1 MTARSSGKWM
11 FLSVA
16 ITAGLA
22 PAGALPFRDLAQ
34 VESSFATN
42 TPAMRCAAFDWLR
55 SVVRTNE
62 SESAVRRQLWV
73 LRGMAQGLGRGADY
87 ERTCRDLLA
96 SPAES
101 VRHAVMLGYRN
112 SPLLLSEAER
122 IAGEMT
128 EILSTSGRDFL
139 LPEHRFSALS
149 WLSDLMAVRL
159 MDSERALALLGDYAA
174 TEPGLSLRVR
184 ALVRRA
190 EILRDARRT
199 DDAVA
204 EARGVL
210 ALTNC
215 PPEAFVSAS
224 FVLAPLLAARGDRTS
239 AENVLFGA
247 NARQP
252 GATGLAGKFAAIG
265 SPTQTLD
272 RAVGAIRSG
281 LLALPLDD
289 VDGFR
294 TAVIR
299 ALPELVDLLWQ
310 TGRMDE
316 AVAECR
322 AALMVSSARTYPQ
335 VVELAATAMRRRDI
349 IHLGCA
355 SAFLD
360 FNDGNSVPTG
370 RNPILDAPHL
380 DEPARRAARA
390 RLDGL
395 ESSDWTVRL
404 AIARR
409 LLWMDDPVASVDVAM
424 EAFARAPLESRTL
437 QACADVIL
445 HPLIVATRNP
455 AVVAQGIDFLK
466 FGPAG
471 ADGVPGTADDV
482 VSPSEVVREVFR

>member
-1 MTARSSGKWM
+1 MIARSSGKWM
-11 FLSVA
+11 LLSVA
-16 ITAGLA
+16 LAAGFA
-22 PAGALPFRDLAQ
+22 PAEALPFRDLAQ

-42 TPAMRCAAFDWLR
+42 TPAMRCAAFNWLQ

-73 LRGMAQGLGRGADY
+73 LRGMAQGLSRGADY

-101 VRHAVMLGYRN
+101 VRHAAMLGYRN

-122 IAGEMT
+122 IAGDMA

-159 MDSERALALLGDYAA
+159 MDSERALALLGNYAA
-174 TEPGLSLRVR
+174 TESGLSLRVR

-215 PPEAFVSAS
+215 PPETFVSAS
-224 FVLAPLLAARGDRTS
+224 FVLAPLLAARGDRTA

-289 VDGFR
+289 ADGFR
-294 TAVIR
+294 AAVIR

-349 IHLGCA
+349 HLGCA

-380 DEPARRAARA
+380 DDPARRAARA

-409 LLWMDDPVASVDVAM
+409 LLWMDDPVASVDAAM
-424 EAFARAPLESRTL
+424 AAFARAPLESRTL

-482 VSPSEVVREVFR
+482 VSPSEVAREVFR